1 MNRTQSFAS
10 LAFAGFLGAAVLGC
24 DSTTSEHKTVD
35 KAPDGTTVTHKETVK
50 QDDNSTTVKKETDV
64 DRPGLDKDGDHTKS
78 KTTVET
84 K

>member
-1 MNRTQSFAS
+1 MKLTRSFAS
-10 LAFAGFLGAAVLGC
+10 LMFAGFLGAAALGC
-24 DSTTSEHKTVD
+24 DDKVAEHKTVD

-50 QDDNSTTVKKETDV
+50 QDSDSTTVEKKTDV
-64 DRPGLDKDGDHTKS
+64 DRPGLDKDGDHTKT

>member
-1 MNRTQSFAS
+1 MNRTYTLAS
-10 LAFAGFLGAAVLGC
+10 LALAGFLGAAVVGC

-50 QDDNSTTVKKETDV
+50 QDDSSTTVKKSTDV
-64 DRPGLDKDGDHTKS
+64 DRPGLDKDGDHSKT